1 MGACWKPHPKR
12 VPQSLKKL
20 APVLEVTTVLFF
32 KNEKY
37 RDFILVNIQSLSLTT
52 SYLFKS
58 TTESP
63 QILFS
68 YCLFLHRDYSGVV
81 FLINPDEKCLVIIM
95 PNEVR
100 NMVLSVN
107 YICFNT

>member
-1 MGACWKPHPKR
+1 M
-12 VPQSLKKL
+12 
-20 APVLEVTTVLFF
+20 EVTTVLFF

-37 RDFILVNIQSLSLTT
+37 RDFILVNIQNSLMT

-58 TTESP
+58 TTESLKYSFH
-63 QILFS
+63 IASL
-68 YCLFLHRDYSGVV
+68 LHRDYSGVV
-81 FLINPDEKCLVIIM
+81 FLINPDEKSLVIIM